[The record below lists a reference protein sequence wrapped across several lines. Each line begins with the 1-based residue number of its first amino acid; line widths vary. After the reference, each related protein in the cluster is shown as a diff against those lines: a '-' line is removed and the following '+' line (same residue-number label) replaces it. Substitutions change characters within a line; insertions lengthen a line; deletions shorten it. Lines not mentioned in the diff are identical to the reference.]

1 MSIESANLNVMLKA
15 SNKAS
20 KVLIRDFGEVETL
33 QISRKGPADFVTA
46 SDKKVEKIIIEELQF
61 ARPDHGILSE
71 EIGEIKG
78 KNEFRW
84 IIDPIDGTSNFL
96 HGIPH
101 FCISIAL
108 EKERKIIAGLIFDP
122 IKNELFSAEKDKGS
136 FLNNKRIKVSARS
149 NLNESLFLT
158 GGPKS
163 TSKTKD
169 EILQEYIRISKKIN
183 SPIRKSGSAALDL
196 AFVAAG
202 RCEVFWQKD
211 INYWD
216 MAAGIILVKESG
228 GFITDLKGG
237 NNYLNKKEILATNSN
252 INSEFVDLIK

>member
-1 MSIESANLNVMLKA
+1 MKLSSANVNVIVKVCRKA
-15 SNKAS
+15 AKI
-20 KVLIRDFGEVETL
+20 LIRDFGEVETL
-33 QISRKGPADFVTA
+33 QVSRKGPADFVTA

-108 EKERKIIAGLIFDP
+108 EKEREIIVGLIFDP
-122 IKNELFSAEKDKGS
+122 IKNELFSAEKGKGS

>member
-1 MSIESANLNVMLKA
+1 MSIETANLNVMLKA

-108 EKERKIIAGLIFDP
+108 EKEREIIVGLIFDP
-122 IKNELFSAEKDKGS
+122 IKNELFSAEKGKGS

-149 NLNESLFLT
+149 KLNESLFLT
-158 GGPKS
+158 GGPKA

-169 EILQEYIRISKKIN
+169 ETLQEYTRISKKID

-202 RCEVFWQKD
+202 RCEVFWQRD

>member
-1 MSIESANLNVMLKA
+1 MSIETANLNVMLKA

-33 QISRKGPADFVTA
+33 QVSRKGPADFVTA
-46 SDKKVEKIIIEELQF
+46 SDKKVEKIIIEELQL

-108 EKERKIIAGLIFDP
+108 EKEREIIVGLIFDP
-122 IKNELFSAEKDKGS
+122 IKNELFSAEKGKGS

>member
-1 MSIESANLNVMLKA
+1 MSIETANLNVMLKA

-46 SDKKVEKIIIEELQF
+46 SDKKVEKIIIEELQL

-108 EKERKIIAGLIFDP
+108 EKERKIIAGLIYV
-122 IKNELFSAEKDKGS
+122 G
-136 FLNNKRIKVSARS
+136 VS
-149 NLNESLFLT
+149 L
-158 GGPKS
+158 
-163 TSKTKD
+163 
-169 EILQEYIRISKKIN
+169 
-183 SPIRKSGSAALDL
+183 
-196 AFVAAG
+196 
-202 RCEVFWQKD
+202 
-211 INYWD
+211 
-216 MAAGIILVKESG
+216 
-228 GFITDLKGG
+228 
-237 NNYLNKKEILATNSN
+237 
-252 INSEFVDLIK
+252 